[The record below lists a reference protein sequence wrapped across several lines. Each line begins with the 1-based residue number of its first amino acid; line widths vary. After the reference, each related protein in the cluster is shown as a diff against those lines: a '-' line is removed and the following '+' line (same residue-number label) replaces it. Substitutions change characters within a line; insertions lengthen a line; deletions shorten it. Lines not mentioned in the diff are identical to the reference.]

1 MAAFALSS
9 TLGTVM
15 TADSPLSALVG
26 PTWFDLRGLAELAMH
41 NTRQLY
47 QLQFDVWR
55 ALLETQARAAA
66 PFGFPAA
73 AYGAVLC
80 GGGPQRPW
88 SLAVRSGVP
97 PWLTPTGSGEA
108 GLEMQRQFGALFGGP
123 TSLAVQG
130 WQQALSRCVA
140 QADAALRQWWEMAEQ
155 QVEELGDAAEAGRD
169 ALLDA
174 ADPASDPPRAEEVPD
189 AAGEKSQRRL
199 AGERSRHGR
208 AA

>member
-1 MAAFALSS
+1 MI
-9 TLGTVM
+9 
-15 TADSPLSALVG
+15 ADSPLPALVG

-55 ALLETQARAAA
+55 ALLETQTRAAA

-97 PWLTPTGSGEA
+97 PWLTPAGAGGEA

-123 TSLAVQG
+123 ASLAAQG

-140 QADAALRQWWEMAEQ
+140 QADAALRQWWEIAEQ

-169 ALLDA
+169 ALADA
-174 ADPASDPPRAEEVPD
+174 TDPASDPPRAVEVAD